1 MIYLPPRSRWAVCC
15 LAALLSLSTVVVQA
29 QVVMLPT
36 QRIFSTSGSVLVPD
50 RGMTHLGSVRWAR
63 EGSTTRGV
71 PGLAQLPGV
80 GRLFRN
86 QAYSREMGMSG
97 AAVTVTIIDLHE
109 LDQQVLG
116 QAQVRFPSPEEQKI
130 ARKAEFLTR
139 NLAKSS
145 VTTPSEKTLPPIRPA
160 GVREIRRQNQI
171 AASQREQEA
180 TESLSRARQLDRDGK
195 TGVARIYYQMAA
207 RRSTGVQQQMILD
220 RLRQINSQRAAQ
232 VPQQA
237 GR

>member
-1 MIYLPPRSRWAVCC
+1 MIHLPPRFRWPVCL
-15 LAALLSLSTVVVQA
+15 LATLLSLSAVVAQA

-50 RGMTHLGSVRWAR
+50 RGMAHLGSVSWAR

-86 QAYSREMGMSG
+86 QAFSREMGTSG
-97 AAVTVTIIDLHE
+97 AVVTATIIDLHE

-116 QAQVRFPSPEEQKI
+116 QARFRVPSAEEQEI
-130 ARKAEFLTR
+130 ARKSDFLIR
-139 NLAKSS
+139 NLARQSAATVPTKPLPS
-145 VTTPSEKTLPPIRPA
+145 VRPA
-160 GVREIRRQNQI
+160 GVMEIRRQNHL
-171 AASQREQEA
+171 AASQRQQEA
-180 TESLSRARQLDRDGK
+180 AEFLLKARQLDLDGK
-195 TGVARIYYQMAA
+195 PGVARIYYQMAA
-207 RRSTGVQQQMILD
+207 RRSTGAQQQVILD
-220 RLRQINSQRAAQ
+220 RLRQINSQRATRVAQ
-232 VPQQA
+232 QV

>member
-1 MIYLPPRSRWAVCC
+1 MIYLLPRARWLACC
-15 LAALLSLSTVVVQA
+15 LATLLSLSSVVVQA

-50 RGMTHLGSVRWAR
+50 HGTAHLGSIRWAR

-86 QAYSREMGMSG
+86 QAYSREMGTSG
-97 AAVTVTIIDLHE
+97 AAVTVTIIDLHD

-116 QAQVRFPSPEEQKI
+116 QAQVHLPSPEEQEI
-130 ARKAEFLTR
+130 ARKADFLVR

-145 VTTPSEKTLPPIRPA
+145 VTTPLKKTLPTVRPA
-160 GVREIRRQNQI
+160 GVMEIRRQNQV
-171 AASQREQEA
+171 AASQRQQEA
-180 TESLSRARQLDRDGK
+180 TEFLAKARQLDRVGK

-220 RLRQINSQRAAQ
+220 RLRQINRQRAAQ

>member
-1 MIYLPPRSRWAVCC
+1 MIYLLPRARWLACC
-15 LAALLSLSTVVVQA
+15 LAALLSLSSVVVQA

-50 RGMTHLGSVRWAR
+50 HGTAHLGSIRWAR

-86 QAYSREMGMSG
+86 QAYSREMGSSG

-116 QAQVRFPSPEEQKI
+116 QAQVRVPSPEEQEI
-130 ARKAEFLTR
+130 ARKAEFLAR
-139 NLAKSS
+139 NLAKPL
-145 VTTPSEKTLPPIRPA
+145 VTTPAKKTLPSVRPT
-160 GVREIRRQNQI
+160 GVMEIRRQNQL
-171 AASQREQEA
+171 AASQRQQET
-180 TESLSRARQLDRDGK
+180 TEFLAKARQLDRAGK

-220 RLRQINSQRAAQ
+220 RLRQINSQRVDQ